1 MAKTILVVDD
11 SLMIRKLVTQTLKGA
26 GFETIEAPNG
36 QAALELAKT
45 HGELALVLTDQNMP
59 IMSGIEFIQA
69 LRQESAHKFTP
80 IVFLTTES
88 GDAIRDQARAA
99 GATAWIVKPF
109 QPEKVLSVVNRL
121 AQA

>member
-36 QAALELAKT
+36 QAALALAKS
-45 HGELALVLTDQNMP
+45 HGELALVITDQNMP
-59 IMSGIEFIQA
+59 VMSGLEFIQA
-69 LRQESAHKFTP
+69 LREEATHKFTP

-109 QPEKVLSVVNRL
+109 QPEKVLMVVNKV